1 MKLTKEQKKFID
13 QNYLQI
19 PNIDLLTRA
28 LFEDDS
34 LDGRNKEGKAVASY
48 MIEKGYGYK
57 TRVHKKSKK
66 TKALYK

>member
-1 MKLTKEQKKFID
+1 MKLSKEQKKFID

-34 LDGRNKEGKAVASY
+34 LDGRNKEGNAIINTKV
-48 MIEKGYGYK
+48 IPKYK
-57 TRVHKKSKK
+57 KKLNKIDLKSNI
-66 TKALYK
+66 